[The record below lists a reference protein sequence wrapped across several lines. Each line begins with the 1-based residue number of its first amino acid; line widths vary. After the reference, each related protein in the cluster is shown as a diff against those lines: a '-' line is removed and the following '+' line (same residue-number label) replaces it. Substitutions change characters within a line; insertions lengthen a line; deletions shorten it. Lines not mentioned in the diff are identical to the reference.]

1 MLWCM
6 YWLNYLD
13 RNAITL
19 ARLNNL
25 EAMLDLSDNGE
36 QPTCQHEQQITD
48 MSVCTEYLACVSIC
62 FGGYVLGQIPS
73 NMVLTR
79 VRPSQYMVG
88 LETAVTCGDML
99 IVFAIGYHDGTLGC
113 CQCFDSCC
121 G

>member
-1 MLWCM
+1 M

-25 EAMLDLSDNGE
+25 EEMLSLSDNGE
-36 QPTCQHEQQITD
+36 NPDSQYNEPITD
-48 MSVCTEYLACVSIC
+48 TSVCTEYLACVSIC

-73 NMVLTR
+73 NMILTR

-88 LETAVTCGDML
+88 LGTALKRGVML
-99 IVFAIGYHDGTLGC
+99 IVLVVGYHDGTLGYR
-113 CQCFDSCC
+113 QRLDSCC